1 MNDPN
6 GLFSYKGEQHMYF
19 QYNPH
24 GNEPADISWGHAKA
38 SSIDSFNGALDWETL
53 PVAIPF
59 RPESQGNVMIF
70 SGSVALDY
78 RNATGF

>member
-1 MNDPN
+1 M
-6 GLFSYKGEQHMYF
+6 FY

-38 SSIDSFNGALDWETL
+38 SDLSSFNGGLDWETL
-53 PVAIPF
+53 PVAITFTPK
-59 RPESQGNVMIF
+59 SQGQEEVQIF